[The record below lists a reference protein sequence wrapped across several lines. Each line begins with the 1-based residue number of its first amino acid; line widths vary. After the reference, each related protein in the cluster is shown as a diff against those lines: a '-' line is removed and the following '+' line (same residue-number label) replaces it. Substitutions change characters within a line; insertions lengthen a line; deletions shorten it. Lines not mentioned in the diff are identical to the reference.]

1 MEYKLQEVFDIHNS
15 KRIPLSKMERNKQA
29 NKLFPYY
36 GAQGIIDY
44 VEDFLFD
51 GEYLL
56 VAEDGENLK
65 TRNENIAQVA
75 NGKFWVNNHAHILS
89 VKENFNTYYLLN
101 KLNYMDI
108 SGYLTGTVQ
117 PKLSRRNL
125 EQIRLNLPD
134 KNTQDKIGNFIL
146 KLSNK
151 LQVNQK
157 IIANLEE
164 LSQTLFKRWFVDFEF
179 PDENGNPYKSSGG
192 EMIDSELGEI
202 PEGWKIGHFS
212 HFCKKPIAGD
222 WGKEQKQGNYVKPVR
237 VIRGADINDYSK
249 GGKGKSPIRFIL
261 QKNFDNKKL
270 ISGDIIVEIS
280 GGSPT
285 QSTGRTLLINNKVLK
300 NSEYE
305 LVCTNFCKV
314 IRPLDEKI
322 GEWLAYYFNYLYFR
336 DVFFNYEN
344 GTTGI
349 KNLDYK
355 SIMNTMKIIAPST
368 QILNNFHNL
377 ISKYKINI
385 QYLGMENDYLTQLR
399 DTLLPKLMSGEIEIP
414 DDIEVNE
421 DELSI

>member
-15 KRIPLSKMERNKQA
+15 KRIPLSKMERNKQV
-29 NKLFPYY
+29 NKSFPYY

-44 VEDFLFD
+44 VEDFLFN

-101 KLNYMDI
+101 KLNSMDI

-179 PDENGNPYKSSGG
+179 PDKNGNPYKSSGG

-202 PEGWKIGHFS
+202 PLSWEIQKLNDIFKINYGKNLPI
-212 HFCKKPIAGD
+212 KKILNTGYPVFG
-222 WGKEQKQGNYVKPVR
+222 GNGIIGYYSSYMYETPK
-237 VIRGADINDYSK
+237 ILISCRGAASGKIHISK
-249 GGKGKSPIRFIL
+249 EKSFVT
-261 QKNFDNKKL
+261 NN
-270 ISGDIIVEIS
+270 SIV
-280 GGSPT
+280 
-285 QSTGRTLLINNKVLK
+285 
-300 NSEYE
+300 
-305 LVCTNFCKV
+305 
-314 IRPLDEKI
+314 LDEKKKNYF
-322 GEWLAYYFNYLYFR
+322 YYFKELYKYNDFKR
-336 DVFFNYEN
+336 YS
-344 GTTGI
+344 TGSAQPQITIANI
-349 KNLDYK
+349 KD
-355 SIMNTMKIIAPST
+355 
-368 QILNNFHNL
+368 L
-377 ISKYKINI
+377 I
-385 QYLGMENDYLTQLR
+385 YLTPDTNIIDLFNSKVSCLFNKKNNCEDENQKLIQLR

-414 DDIEVNE
+414 DDIEVME

>member
-1 MEYKLQEVFDIHNS
+1 MEFKLLDVFDIHNS
-15 KRIPLSKMERNKQA
+15 KRIPLSKMERNKQED
-29 NKLFPYY
+29 KLFPYY

-101 KLNYMDI
+101 KINSMDI

-134 KNTQDKIGNFIL
+134 KHTQDKIGNFIL
-146 KLSNK
+146 KIRNK

-179 PDENGNPYKSSGG
+179 PDENGNPYKSSDG

-202 PEGWKIGHFS
+202 PKRWTVKNLDD
-212 HFCKKPIAGD
+212 IA
-222 WGKEQKQGNYVKPVR
+222 NYVNGLAMQKFKPTDNQNSLPV
-237 VIRGADINDYSK
+237 VKIK
-249 GGKGKSPIRFIL
+249 EL
-261 QKNFDNKKL
+261 KNGSTDENSNRCNSEIPEKAL
-270 ISGDIIVEIS
+270 IVDGDIIFS
-280 GGSPT
+280 WSA
-285 QSTGRTLLINNKVLK
+285 TLLVKMWCGGKAGLNQHLFKVSSDKYPKWFYYYWTKRYIDYFIGIANDKATTMGHINRKHLSHAKILIPNDQTLERFSRTFDDLLEK
-300 NSEYE
+300 E
-305 LVCTNFCKV
+305 LSV
-314 IRPLDEKI
+314 
-322 GEWLAYYFNYLYFR
+322 
-336 DVFFNYEN
+336 
-344 GTTGI
+344 
-349 KNLDYK
+349 
-355 SIMNTMKIIAPST
+355 
-368 QILNNFHNL
+368 
-377 ISKYKINI
+377 SKESKR
-385 QYLGMENDYLTQLR
+385 LTELR

-414 DDIEVNE
+414 TDIEVNE